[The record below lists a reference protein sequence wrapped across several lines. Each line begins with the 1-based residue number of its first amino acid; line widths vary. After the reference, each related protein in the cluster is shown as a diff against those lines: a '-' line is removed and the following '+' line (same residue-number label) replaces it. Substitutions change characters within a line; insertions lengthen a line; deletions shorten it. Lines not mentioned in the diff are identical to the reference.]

1 MEKCVITGTFDP
13 FTNGHKY
20 ILDTASKLFTKVYVV
35 IFSNPD
41 KKAFFT
47 VAERLEMLNAL
58 AKEYKNVEADASD
71 GYVVDWCKAHDV
83 SVVLRG
89 VRNSDDYEYERLM
102 AEYNYTH
109 GNVKTLFI
117 SGVDDTSSHEVR
129 RKIENGEGYDTLV
142 PKSIADIIKNIIER
156 R

>member
-20 ILDTASKLFTKVYVV
+20 VLDTACKLCSKVYVV
-35 IFSNPD
+35 MFVNPD
-41 KKAFFT
+41 KKSYFT
-47 VAERLEMLNAL
+47 VAERLDMLNAL
-58 AKEYKNVEADASD
+58 KREYTNVEVDYSD
-71 GYVVDWCKAHDV
+71 KFVIDWCKEHGV
-83 SVVLRG
+83 KVVLRG

-109 GNVKTLFI
+109 GNITTLFI
-117 SGVDDTSSHEVR
+117 NGVNDISSNKVR
-129 RKIENGEGYDTLV
+129 EMIEKGKDYREYV
-142 PKSIADIIKNIIER
+142 PESIAEKIKNIIGR

>member
-20 ILDTASKLFTKVYVV
+20 ILDTACKLFDKVFVV

-41 KKAFFT
+41 KTSFFT
-47 VAERLEMLNAL
+47 VSERLEMLDAL
-58 AKEYKNVEADASD
+58 AKEYKNVEVDASD
-71 GYVVDWCKAHDV
+71 GYVIDWCKAHDV
-83 SVVLRG
+83 DVVLRG

-109 GNVKTLFI
+109 GNVTTLFI
-117 SGVDDTSSHEVR
+117 NGVDDTCSHEVR
-129 RKIENGEGYDTLV
+129 NMIESGEDYGKHV
-142 PKSIADIIKNIIER
+142 PKSVAETIKNIIGR